1 MSRLALGVARHNGW
15 AWFVTV
21 ASRGTDFEVVDRR
34 RVELI
39 DADQPKQP
47 YHHEALRIS
56 AAEAKRLLDAVHDS
70 VHRCTARA
78 LGETLSALGDHGEV
92 DLLAIDG
99 LPRRPVPEDLE
110 EILASHQIVH
120 TADGEL
126 YRSIIVAEAIAQGLG
141 VFEAPRGKAFSIA
154 AEALGLTAMQ
164 IETLAGELG
173 KPLGAPWRKEHR
185 AATALAVTAL
195 ALDER

>member
-1 MSRLALGVARHNGW
+1 MSRLALAVARHNGW

-39 DADQPKQP
+39 EADQPKQP
-47 YHHEALRIS
+47 YHHDALRIS

-70 VHRCTARA
+70 VHRCAARA
-78 LGETLSALGDHGEV
+78 LGETLRVLGDHGEV

-99 LPRRPVPEDLE
+99 PPRRPVLEDLE

-126 YRSIIVAEAIAQGLG
+126 YRSIIVAEAIALGLG